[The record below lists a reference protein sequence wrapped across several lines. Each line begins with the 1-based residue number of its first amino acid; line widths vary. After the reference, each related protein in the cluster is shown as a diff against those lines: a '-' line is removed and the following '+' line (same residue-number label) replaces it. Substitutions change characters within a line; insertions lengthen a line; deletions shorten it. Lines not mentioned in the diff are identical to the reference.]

1 MEKPELKNIEWFWRA
16 DCNEAELTVCMFTGD
31 AIEQELERLLTD
43 GDNEEVVKRI
53 RKLGELKAI
62 VMVMP
67 IYYEEPLSGVIYHTT
82 EDGYTGLTRFE
93 MRINGQFGFCLYLKE

>member
-1 MEKPELKNIEWFWRA
+1 MEKPELKDIEWFWRA
-16 DCNEAELTVCMFTGD
+16 DCKEAELTVCMFTGD

-53 RKLGELKAI
+53 RELGELKAI

-67 IYYEEPLSGVIYHTT
+67 IEYEEPLSGVIYHDTK
-82 EDGYTGLTRFE
+82 DTGMELTRFE